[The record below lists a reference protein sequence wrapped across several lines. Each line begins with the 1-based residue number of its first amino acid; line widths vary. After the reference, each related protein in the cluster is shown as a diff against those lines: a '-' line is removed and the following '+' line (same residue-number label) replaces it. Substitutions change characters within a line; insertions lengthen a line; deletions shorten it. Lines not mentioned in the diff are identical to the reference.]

1 VKRPRRGVKKS
12 RPRARARSKAKD
24 ARTGQALTP
33 SSARWLERQRR
44 DRFVTE
50 ARARGFRSRAAFK
63 LMELDDRFG
72 VLRRRARV
80 VDLGAAP
87 GGWTQIAVERTGAAR
102 GEGRVVAF
110 DIGEMEPVPG
120 AVILIGDVYAEDAP
134 ARVLEA
140 LGGPADA
147 VLSDMAAPATGHAA
161 TDGLRAVAL
170 GEAALAFATRVLA
183 PGGTLALKL
192 LMGPSSEDLVALVKR
207 HFGTVKLARPKA
219 SRKESKE
226 VYVIAL
232 EMRHPNG
239 DPDDSP
245 TKRP

>member
-1 VKRPRRGVKKS
+1 MRVK
-12 RPRARARSKAKD
+12 A
-24 ARTGQALTP
+24 
-33 SSARWLERQRR
+33 SSTRWLQRQLN
-44 DRFVTE
+44 DPYVAT
-50 ARARGFRSRAAFK
+50 AGGHGYRSRAAWK
-63 LMELDDRFG
+63 LIQLDDKFDLLARG
-72 VLRRRARV
+72 SRV